1 MNDTNDWLDELDDE
15 PDVHIIE
22 MVKQSDICVEWS
34 CPTCGRRVQVAHAG
48 ELTVLNA
55 GDRAA
60 LHRGGSGVHVSGAS
74 PRTQTPPPPETIH

>member
-22 MVKQSDICVEWS
+22 MVTQSDTFVEWS

-48 ELTVLNA
+48 GFTVLTP
-55 GDRAA
+55 GDRSA
-60 LHRGGSGVHVSGAS
+60 LHRGGSGVHVRGAS
-74 PRTQTPPPPETIH
+74 SRTQTPPPPETIH